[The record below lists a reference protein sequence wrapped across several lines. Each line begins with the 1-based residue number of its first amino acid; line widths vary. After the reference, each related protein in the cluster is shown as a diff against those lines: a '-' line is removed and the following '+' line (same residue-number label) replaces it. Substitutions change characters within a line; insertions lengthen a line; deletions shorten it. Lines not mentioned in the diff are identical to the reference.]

1 MNPTSRPMADPALDL
16 YVQAAL
22 DKKVT
27 GLVILDVRPLT
38 SVSDFFMICSG
49 RSNRQVTAI
58 AEHIE
63 RRLKKKRIRP
73 LSVEGKREG
82 HWVLM
87 DYGHIIIHVFYD
99 PVRSFYD
106 LESLWSD
113 ARRITT
119 PAMAQQQQNQNED
132 LINE

>member
-1 MNPTSRPMADPALDL
+1 M
-16 YVQAAL
+16 V
-22 DKKVT
+22 
-27 GLVILDVRPLT
+27 LDVRPLT
-38 SVSDFFMICSG
+38 SVADFFMICSG

-63 RRLKKKRIRP
+63 SRLKKKGIRP
-73 LSVEGKREG
+73 LSVEGKKEG
-82 HWVLM
+82 HWVLI

-106 LESLWSD
+106 IEGLWSD

-119 PAMAQQQQNQNED
+119 PAMAQYQRPQNEGNGND
-132 LINE
+132 NG